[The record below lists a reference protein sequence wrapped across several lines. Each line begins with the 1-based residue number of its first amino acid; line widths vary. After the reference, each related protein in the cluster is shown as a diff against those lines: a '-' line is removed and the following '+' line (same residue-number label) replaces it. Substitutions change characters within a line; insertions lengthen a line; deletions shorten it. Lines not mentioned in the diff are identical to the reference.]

1 MTEMRIIISV
11 VALACVVVK
20 PVFAM
25 ETFDFSLF
33 QHSAYLSD
41 DVTHAGQVVQSTP
54 QCGVICAHQTMCE
67 LFSTCR
73 EELPGEPHVL
83 TYTLW
88 HLRSPC

>member
-20 PVFAM
+20 PVFAV

-33 QHSAYLSD
+33 QHNAYLSD
-41 DVTHAGQVVQSTP
+41 DITQSGHVVQSTS
-54 QCGVICAHQTMCE
+54 QCGVICTHQMMCA

-73 EELPGEPHVL
+73 EELLPGEPK
-83 TYTLW
+83 
-88 HLRSPC
+88 